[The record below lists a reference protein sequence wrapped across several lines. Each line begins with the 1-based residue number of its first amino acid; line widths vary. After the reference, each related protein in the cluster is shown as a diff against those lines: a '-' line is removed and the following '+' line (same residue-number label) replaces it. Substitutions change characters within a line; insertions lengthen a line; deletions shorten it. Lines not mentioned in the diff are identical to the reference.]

1 MEERREATMGKL
13 TEQAL
18 KKLIRGGETNTV
30 ELKIAAP
37 RASEMAERLCGMAN
51 AQGGLVII
59 GVRDASHEIVGVDEK
74 RLGETLDIVLRATRH
89 MIKPELVL
97 DPPEPEIYTIAEKKL
112 VVVTVRPSHGPVYQ
126 AHGVYWVRRGTHT
139 VSLSL
144 SELLEMAND
153 RGLVDWEHQPARN
166 ATIEDLDL
174 EKVKAYLALRSTT
187 TRQTSRFKDLERA
200 LIAMECAV
208 VINSG
213 KVVPTNAGILFFG
226 SAPQEHIVQS
236 DVACVLFRETVGA
249 SRYADRRIITGTL
262 QELIDGAELFL
273 SRYIAVGAR
282 VEGFKRIDI
291 PEYSLEV
298 LREAVINAVV
308 HRDYSKR
315 GESVRVFFYPDRVE
329 VHSPGLLLPGIT
341 VEQMERGE
349 VQSKLRNPTLANL
362 LMGIPGYME
371 RLGSGIR
378 FMLDETKRMGLPAP
392 QFREVNEFV
401 VTFRKAPALEAPRTP
416 AQYSET
422 LWADDQVVQPDD
434 ILVENQSEQRERR
447 LTKAVEYV
455 QKHGSITNSIY
466 RQLTGVS
473 DRTAH
478 RDLETLI
485 EHGRLKGTGQRAAR
499 RYVLA

>member
-1 MEERREATMGKL
+1 MVQLNEME
-13 TEQAL
+13 L
-18 KKLIRGGETNTV
+18 KKLIQGGETNTV
-30 ELKIAAP
+30 ELKVAAP
-37 RASEMAERLCGMAN
+37 RAVEMAERLCGMAN
-51 AQGGLVII
+51 AQGGMII
-59 GVRDASHEIVGVDEK
+59 LGVKDAKHEIVGIPDH
-74 RLGETLDIVLRATRH
+74 RIGETLDVILRAARQ

-97 DPPEPEIYTIAEKKL
+97 DPPEPEIYTVSGKKL
-112 VVVTVRPSHGPVYQ
+112 VVATVKPSHGPVYQ
-126 AHGVYWVRRGTHT
+126 AHGIYWVRRGTHT
-139 VSLSL
+139 VSLGL

-153 RGLVDWEHQPARN
+153 RGLVDWEHQPVRN
-166 ATIEDLDL
+166 ATMEDIDL
-174 EKVKAYLALRSTT
+174 EKVKAYVARRSANH
-187 TRQTSRFKDLERA
+187 RQASRFKDLERV
-200 LIAMECAV
+200 LIGMECAV
-208 VINSG
+208 MTSDD
-213 KVVPTNAGILFFG
+213 KVVPTNAGMLFFG
-226 SAPQEHIVQS
+226 SYPQEHIIQS
-236 DVACVLFRETVGA
+236 DVACVLFRETIGA

-273 SRYIAVGAR
+273 SRYIAVGAK

-315 GESVRVFFYPDRVE
+315 GESVRVFCYPDRVE
-329 VHSPGLLLPGIT
+329 IHNPGLLLPGIT

-362 LMGIPGYME
+362 LKEIPGYME

-378 FMLDETKRMGLPAP
+378 FMLDETKRMGLPGP
-392 QFREVNEFV
+392 QFREMSEFV
-401 VTFRKAPALEAPRTP
+401 VTFRKAPALMSPQQQPHYAG
-416 AQYSET
+416 T
-422 LWADDQVVQPDD
+422 LWEDHEAAQPE
-434 ILVENQSEQRERR
+434 ILTQNQSDQRERR
-447 LTKAVEYV
+447 LTQAIEYV
-455 QKHGSITNSIY
+455 QKYGFITNSIY

-485 EHGRLKGTGQRAAR
+485 ERGRLKGTGQKAAR

>member
-1 MEERREATMGKL
+1 MGKYSE
-13 TEQAL
+13 TEL
-18 KKLIRGGETNTV
+18 KKLIQGGETNTI
-30 ELKIAAP
+30 ELKVAAP
-37 RASEMAERLCGMAN
+37 RATEMAERLCGMAN
-51 AQGGLVII
+51 AQGGMVLI
-59 GVRDASHEIVGVDEK
+59 GIKDSTHEIVGVPDH
-74 RLGETLDIVLRATRH
+74 RVGETLDVILRAVRQ

-97 DPPEPEIYTIAEKKL
+97 DPPEPEVYTIAGKKII
-112 VVVTVRPSHGPVYQ
+112 VATVRPSQGPVYQ
-126 AHGVYWVRRGTHT
+126 AHGIYWMRRGTHT

-153 RGLVDWEHQPARN
+153 RGLLDWEHQPARN
-166 ATIEDLDL
+166 ATIEDIDR
-174 EKVKAYLALRSTT
+174 EKVQAYLAQRSAN
-187 TRQTSRFKDLERA
+187 TRQASRFKDMERV
-200 LIAMECAV
+200 LLGMDCAV
-208 VINSG
+208 RTKTG
-213 KVVPTNAGILFFG
+213 EVVPTNAGLLFFG
-226 SAPQEHIVQS
+226 AHPQEHLLQS

-262 QELIDGAELFL
+262 RELIDGAEVFL

-298 LREAVINAVV
+298 LREAIINAVV

-315 GESVRVFFYPDRVE
+315 GESVRVFCYPDRVE

-362 LMGIPGYME
+362 LKDIPGYME

-378 FMLDETKRMGLPAP
+378 FMLDETKRLGLPAP
-392 QFREVNEFV
+392 QFREMGEFI
-401 VTFRKAPALEAPRTP
+401 VTFRQAPALVAPHMQRP
-416 AQYSET
+416 VQQYQET
-422 LWADDQVVQPDD
+422 LWRDEEQARPE
-434 ILVENQSEQRERR
+434 ILSRNRSDQRERK
-447 LTKAVEYV
+447 LAMALEYV
-455 QKHGSITNSIY
+455 HTHGFITNSIY

-478 RDLETLI
+478 RDLETLV
-485 EHGRLKGTGQRAAR
+485 ERGRLKGTGQRAAR

>member
-1 MEERREATMGKL
+1 MATLSEA
-13 TEQAL
+13 EL
-18 KKLIRGGETNTV
+18 KKLIKGGETNTV
-30 ELKIAAP
+30 ELKVAAP
-37 RASEMAERLCGMAN
+37 RATEMAERLCGMAN
-51 AQGGLVII
+51 AQGGVVII
-59 GVRDASHEIVGVDEK
+59 GVKDSLHEIVGVADN
-74 RLGETLDIVLRATRH
+74 RVGETLDVISRAVRQ

-97 DPPEPEIYTIAEKKL
+97 DPPEPEIYTVSGKKL
-112 VVVTVRPSHGPVYQ
+112 VVATVKPSHGPVYQ
-126 AHGVYWVRRGTHT
+126 AHGIYWVRRGTHT

-153 RGLVDWEHQPARN
+153 RGLIDWEHQPAHN
-166 ATIEDLDL
+166 ATMEDIDL
-174 EKVKAYLALRSTT
+174 EKVKAYLARRTANSG
-187 TRQTSRFKDLERA
+187 RASRFKELERA
-200 LIAMECAV
+200 LVGMECAV
-208 VINSG
+208 VVGND
-213 KVVPTNAGILFFG
+213 KVLPTNAGLLFFG
-226 SAPQEHIVQS
+226 SYPQEHIIQS

-249 SRYADRRIITGTL
+249 SRYADRRIVTGTF
-262 QELIDGAELFL
+262 QELIDGTEAFL
-273 SRYIAVGAR
+273 NRYIAVGAK

-329 VHSPGLLLPGIT
+329 IHSPGLLLPGIT

-362 LMGIPGYME
+362 LKDIPGYME

-378 FMLDETKRMGLPAP
+378 FMLDETKRLGLPAP
-392 QFREVNEFV
+392 QFREMGEFV
-401 VTFRKAPALEAPRTP
+401 VTFQKAPALLPPQRQPHYT
-416 AQYSET
+416 ET
-422 LWADDQVVQPDD
+422 LWREDGDDQPE
-434 ILVENQSEQRERR
+434 ILSQSQSDQRERR
-447 LTKAVEYV
+447 LTQAIEYV
-455 QKHGSITNSIY
+455 QKHGFITNSIY
-466 RQLTGVS
+466 RQLTGIS

-485 EHGRLKGTGQRAAR
+485 ERGRLKGIGQKAAR

>member
-1 MEERREATMGKL
+1 MEKL
-13 TEQAL
+13 SETEL
-18 KKLIRGGETNTV
+18 KGLMKGGETNTV
-30 ELKIAAP
+30 ELKVAAP
-37 RASEMAERLCGMAN
+37 RATELAERLCGMAN

-59 GVRDASHEIVGVDEK
+59 GVRDSTHEIVGVPD
-74 RLGETLDIVLRATRH
+74 RRIGETLDVISRAVRQ

-97 DPPEPEIYTIAEKKL
+97 DPAEPEMYTISGKN
-112 VVVTVRPSHGPVYQ
+112 VVVATVRPSSGPVYQ
-126 AHGVYWVRRGTHT
+126 AHGIYWIRRGTHT

-144 SELLEMAND
+144 TELLEVAND
-153 RGLVDWEHQPARN
+153 RGLVDWEHQPTRH
-166 ATIEDLDL
+166 ATMEDIDL
-174 EKVKAYLALRSTT
+174 EKVRAYLALRSAN
-187 TRQTSRFKDLERA
+187 TRQASRFENVERV
-200 LIAMECAV
+200 LIGMGCAV
-208 VINSG
+208 TTSHGI
-213 KVVPTNAGILFFG
+213 VPTNAGLLFF
-226 SAPQEHIVQS
+226 SHHPQEHIVQG

-249 SRYADRRIITGTL
+249 SRYADRRIVTGTL

-315 GESVRVFFYPDRVE
+315 GESIRVFCYPDRVE
-329 VHSPGLLLPGIT
+329 IHNPGLLLPGIT
-341 VEQMERGE
+341 VEQMERGD

-362 LMGIPGYME
+362 LKDVPGYME

-378 FMLDETKRMGLPAP
+378 FMLDETARMGLPTP
-392 QFREVNEFV
+392 QFREMGEFI
-401 VTFRKAPALEAPRTP
+401 VTFRKAPALLPP
-416 AQYSET
+416 QPPPPPQYAGT
-422 LWADDQVVQPDD
+422 LWGEGEHAQLE
-434 ILVENQSEQRERR
+434 ILSQSQIDQRERR
-447 LTKAVEYV
+447 LTEALDYV
-455 QKHGSITNSIY
+455 HQHGFITNSIY
-466 RQLTGVS
+466 RQLAGVS

-485 EHGRLKGTGQRAAR
+485 ERGRLKGTGQRSAR

>member
-1 MEERREATMGKL
+1 MER
-13 TEQAL
+13 Q
-18 KKLIRGGETNTV
+18 IQF
-30 ELKIAAP
+30 ELKVAAP
-37 RASEMAERLCGMAN
+37 RATEMAERLCGLAN
-51 AQGGLVII
+51 AQGGMVII
-59 GVRDASHEIVGVDEK
+59 GVKDSSYEIVGVPDS
-74 RLGETLDIVLRATRH
+74 RIGETLDVILRAARQ

-97 DPPEPEIYTIAEKKL
+97 DPPEPEIYTLSGKN
-112 VVVTVRPSHGPVYQ
+112 VVIVTVKPSHGPVYQ
-126 AHGVYWVRRGTHT
+126 AHGIYWVRRGTHT
-139 VSLSL
+139 ISLSL
-144 SELLEMAND
+144 AELLEMAND
-153 RGLVDWEHQPARN
+153 RGMIDWEHQAARN
-166 ATIEDLDL
+166 ATMEDIDF
-174 EKVKAYLALRSTT
+174 EKVKKYLRQRSTGN
-187 TRQTSRFKDLERA
+187 RRDSHFKNIERV
-200 LIAMECAV
+200 LLGMECAAKKAD
-208 VINSG
+208 G
-213 KVVPTNAGILFFG
+213 DVVPTNAGLLFFG
-226 SAPQEHIVQS
+226 AYPQVHIPQS

-315 GESVRVFFYPDRVE
+315 GESVRVFCYPDRVE
-329 VHSPGLLLPGIT
+329 IHSPGLLLPGIT

-362 LMGIPGYME
+362 LKDIPGYME

-378 FMLDETKRMGLPAP
+378 FMLDETKRLELPAP
-392 QFREVNEFV
+392 QFREMNEFI
-401 VTFRKAPALEAPRTP
+401 VTFQKAPALLSPQEQP
-416 AQYSET
+416 AYKGT
-422 LWADDQVVQPDD
+422 LWEE
-434 ILVENQSEQRERR
+434 VENVPPEILSQSQTDQCERR

-455 QKHGSITNSIY
+455 QTYGFITNSIY

-478 RDLETLI
+478 RDLETLV
-485 EHGRLKGTGQRAAR
+485 ERGRFKGTGQRAAR